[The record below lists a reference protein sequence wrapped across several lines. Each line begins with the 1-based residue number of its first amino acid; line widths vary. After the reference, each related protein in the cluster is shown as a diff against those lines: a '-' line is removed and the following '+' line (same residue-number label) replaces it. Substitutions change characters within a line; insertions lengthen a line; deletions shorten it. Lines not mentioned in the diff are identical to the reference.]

1 MGVRIAS
8 GLCPSPARHNLNVA
22 GAVNLSWGFKLSVIL
37 SIIGASPVES
47 DHHGA
52 GNASFPPFK
61 AFSTF
66 LQLLQLWLRANRRWR
81 RPPIR
86 STVVPAKKALNVISM
101 PSRSRAD
108 PPLPR
113 SGHLGR
119 RAFCLPI
126 PKTCRGGAKT
136 RTPADVWHLCT
147 QGRRLPRSS
156 GIIERPT
163 ASRTRKLVPST
174 PPRTACSSNRECN
187 RKDS

>member
-22 GAVNLSWGFKLSVIL
+22 GAVNLSWGFKLCVIL
-37 SIIGASPVES
+37 SIFGASPVES
-47 DHHGA
+47 DHHGYRPQWRRECQ
-52 GNASFPPFK
+52 FPLLE

-81 RPPIR
+81 RQPIR
-86 STVVPAKKALNVISM
+86 STAVPAKKALNVISM

-108 PPLPR
+108 PPLAR
-113 SGHLGR
+113 SDHLGR

-136 RTPADVWHLCT
+136 RTPAEVWHLGT

-156 GIIERPT
+156 GIIERPI
-163 ASRTRKLVPST
+163 ASRTRKLVSPS
-174 PPRTACSSNRECN
+174 
-187 RKDS
+187 